1 MTDSGRKILLFGRKW
16 LPHILFCCIL
26 IYIFPHISGM
36 RPVLH
41 WIPYKERLA
50 AVIVLIL
57 LYSHYLFFIPH
68 YLIQSRYVAYSIYA
82 ITTIITGVFLE
93 LIVVGPDL
101 IRDLYNNFPQETTR
115 CLLLSCFINVFFRD
129 AALLAFIILLA
140 LYQHATS
147 SIHNLQ
153 KRTARQMKVICV
165 KDKDNNNVFLSIPE
179 IIYCQQ
185 KRNYTHVYTAQQE
198 YRMRSSLRQTCDT
211 LGDDCVQVSRHQ
223 AVMRPH
229 IVERDQNYFMVEDKD
244 NPDGQIKIMISQ
256 GFQTADSKNKN

>member
-26 IYIFPHISGM
+26 IYIFPHTSGM

-50 AVIVLIL
+50 AATVLIL

-68 YLIQSRYVAYSIYA
+68 FLIQSRYFAYVIY
-82 ITTIITGVFLE
+82 TIVSVLTGAFLE
-93 LIVVGPDL
+93 LAIVGPD
-101 IRDLYNNFPQETTR
+101 IVRYIYIDFPQETTR
-115 CLLLSCFINVFFRD
+115 SLLFSCFRYVLYRD

-140 LYQHATS
+140 LYQHATHS
-147 SIHNLQ
+147 FHKLQ
-153 KRTARQMKVICV
+153 KSTARQIKVICV
-165 KDKDNNNVFLSIPE
+165 KDKNNNNVFLSIPE

-185 KRNYTHVYTAQQE
+185 KRNYTHVFTAQQE

-211 LGDDCVQVSRHQ
+211 LGYDCVQANRYQ

-229 IVERDQNYFMVEDKD
+229 IVERDRNYFVVGDKD

-256 GFQTADSKNKN
+256 GFQSADL